1 MGNTAKIVIAILV
14 LLAIALGVS
23 AYLVSQP
30 SPVVQSKTSAAAPQ
44 QPAAGVAVVVAAKTL
59 SAGFPIPPDGV
70 KLLHYPEFPAGAFHE
85 TAHVVGKVPQVNIG
99 MGAPVMSGNLLSGL
113 ATQVPEGDV
122 AMAIDVN
129 KAIAVGDH
137 LQPGD
142 FVDVFTTLA
151 GDQMTMHGGWPTQSR
166 LLLADLRVL
175 AVGPQTVVRHVAQG
189 EPSAFGP
196 AAGSAGNSNQPPR
209 EPPSTVVLQVPVASA
224 ATLALASGQGHL
236 LLALRNPKDHTLP
249 DTGAFP
255 TPSPALPPAE
265 LPVAQRKAALA
276 KPENR
281 AYAGLTLPGLAGK
294 SKAAERA
301 MHPLPPPPMMEIY
314 QGGQKTAV
322 PY

>member
-23 AYLVSQP
+23 AYMVSQP
-30 SPVVQSKTSAAAPQ
+30 SPVLLVKTGTAVPQ
-44 QPAAGVAVVVAAKTL
+44 PPVAGVAVVVAAQTL
-59 SAGFPIPPDGV
+59 SAGVPIAQNGI
-70 KLLHYPEFPAGAFHE
+70 KILHYPEFPAGAFHQ
-85 TAHVVGKVPQVNIG
+85 ADHVVGKVPQVNIG
-99 MGAPVMSGNLLSGL
+99 MGAPVMASNLLSGL
-113 ATQVPEGDV
+113 ATQVPSGDV
-122 AMAIDVN
+122 AMAVDVN

-137 LQPGD
+137 LRPGD
-142 FVDVFTTLA
+142 FVDVFSTLA

-175 AVGPQTVVRHVAQG
+175 AVGPQTVVRHVA
-189 EPSAFGP
+189 ESRPSAFGP
-196 AAGSAGNSNQPPR
+196 ATDNSNQPPR
-209 EPPSTVVLQVPVASA
+209 EPPSTVVLEVPVASA

-236 LLALRNPKDHTLP
+236 LLALRNPKDHAQP
-249 DTGAFP
+249 DTQAFP
-255 TPSPALPPAE
+255 TPPPALIPTR
-265 LPVAQRKAALA
+265 LPVTQRQKALA

-294 SKAAERA
+294 GKAAERA

>member
-23 AYLVSQP
+23 AYMVSQP
-30 SPVVQSKTSAAAPQ
+30 RPVLPAKTGAAAPQ
-44 QPAAGVAVVVAAKTL
+44 QPTAGVAVVVAAKTL
-59 SAGFPIPPDGV
+59 SAGVPIPQNGV
-70 KLLHYPEFPAGAFHE
+70 KVLQYPEFPAGAFHQ
-85 TAHVVGKVPQVNIG
+85 AGHVVGKVPQVNIG

-113 ATQVPEGDV
+113 ATQVPSGDV

-175 AVGPQTVVRHVAQG
+175 AVGPQTVVRHVAEG
-189 EPSAFGP
+189 EPSAFGA

-209 EPPSTVVLQVPVASA
+209 EPPSTVVLEVPVAAA

-236 LLALRNPKDHTLP
+236 LLALRNPKDHALP
-249 DTGAFP
+249 DTQAFP
-255 TPSPALPPAE
+255 TPPPVLIPSG
-265 LPVAQRKAALA
+265 LPVAQRQKALA

-294 SKAAERA
+294 GKAAERA